1 MTETNRASK
10 GKGRVR
16 PAAPDLKSTWSKL
29 STLDRIVLYG
39 VAIWVL
45 LMIVMFTGATESDS
59 IDIEYYD
66 DISTE
71 LERLA

>member
-10 GKGRVR
+10 GKGYVK
-16 PAAPDLKSTWSKL
+16 PAAPDLKSTWSRL
-29 STLDRIVLYG
+29 SKLDRLVLYG
-39 VAIWVL
+39 VVIWIL
-45 LMIVMFTGATESDS
+45 IMIMMFTGASESDS

>member
-10 GKGRVR
+10 GKGYVK

-29 STLDRIVLYG
+29 SGRDRIVLYG
-39 VAIWVL
+39 VGLWVL

>member
-1 MTETNRASK
+1 MK
-10 GKGRVR
+10 
-16 PAAPDLKSTWSKL
+16 PAAPDLKSTWSRL
-29 STLDRIVLYG
+29 SKLDRLVLYG
-39 VAIWVL
+39 VVIWIL
-45 LMIVMFTGATESDS
+45 IMIMMFTGASESDS